1 MQNQRLVE
9 LLVQRAV
16 DGLSSSER
24 AELKALLEEENYVD
38 AGRFEYTAAAL
49 LLAGDM
55 EHSVPEE
62 MPDSLRDRLYA
73 QAETFEAS
81 MSPVSAPPPRQRSS
95 SSSSQPQVISIAGR
109 SRSSAPTPAAGQS
122 SVGRQPAR
130 RSSSSS
136 SPSPSSMSESAS
148 AYFMQSKVGWFA
160 AAASVLIA
168 VAGWWPRAQD
178 GTEPTAQVPVATAM
192 QQAREQL
199 LAQQGVV
206 QRTWQ
211 TTQDPVASGVTGDV
225 VWDPET
231 QNGFVRFRGLQ
242 ANNASVQQY
251 QLWIFDGTRDE
262 RYPVDGGVFDIPAGQ
277 SEVIIPIKAKLEI
290 RNPALFA
297 VTIEKPG
304 GSVVSSRDRIVVLA
318 PVQAG

>member
-1 MQNQRLVE
+1 MSNSVMQNQRLVE

-16 DGLSSSER
+16 DGLNSSER

-49 LLAGDM
+49 LLAGDV

-73 QAETFEAS
+73 QAEMFEAT
-81 MSPVSAPPPRQRSS
+81 MAPPPRQRSS
-95 SSSSQPQVISIAGR
+95 SSGQPQVISIAGR
-109 SRSSAPTPAAGQS
+109 SRSSATGPSVSQQAAPAKQS
-122 SVGRQPAR
+122 AR
-130 RSSSSS
+130 KPSSSYSLQ
-136 SPSPSSMSESAS
+136 AK
-148 AYFMQSKVGWFA
+148 AGWFA

-168 VAGWWPRAQD
+168 VAGWWPRLENGDAPSA
-178 GTEPTAQVPVATAM
+178 EVPVATAM
-192 QQAREQL
+192 QQEREKL

-211 TTQDPVASGVTGDV
+211 TTQDPAASGVTGDV
-225 VWDPET
+225 VWDPKS
-231 QNGFVRFRGLQ
+231 QNGYVRFRGMQ
-242 ANNASVQQY
+242 ANNATEQQY

-262 RYPVDGGVFDIPAGQ
+262 RYPVDGGVFNIPAGQ

-290 RNPALFA
+290 RDPAMFA

-318 PVQAG
+318 PVRQG

>member
-16 DGLSSSER
+16 DGLNSSER
-24 AELKALLEEENYVD
+24 AELKTLLEEENYVD

-73 QAETFEAS
+73 QAEMFESS
-81 MSPVSAPPPRQRSS
+81 MAPAPRPRSS
-95 SSSSQPQVISIAGR
+95 SSGGQPQVISIAGR
-109 SRSSAPTPAAGQS
+109 SRSSAQPSSNGQQSAPA
-122 SVGRQPAR
+122 VTKQPAR
-130 RSSSSS
+130 KSSA
-136 SPSPSSMSESAS
+136 PSS
-148 AYFMQSKVGWFA
+148 FPSKAGWFA
-160 AAASVLIA
+160 AAASVLVA
-168 VAGWWPRAQD
+168 VAGWWPRMESGGDA
-178 GTEPTAQVPVATAM
+178 PTAEIPVATLM
-192 QQAREQL
+192 QQEREKL

-206 QRTWQ
+206 TRTWQ
-211 TTQDPVASGVTGDV
+211 TTQDPAASGVTGDV
-225 VWDPET
+225 VWDPKT
-231 QNGFVRFRGLQ
+231 QNGYVRFRGMQ
-242 ANNASVQQY
+242 ANNATQQQY

-277 SEVIIPIKAKLEI
+277 SEVIIPIKARLEI
-290 RNPALFA
+290 RDPALFA

-304 GSVVSSRDRIVVLA
+304 GSVVSTRDRIVVLA
-318 PVQAG
+318 PVRQG

>member
-1 MQNQRLVE
+1 MSNSVMQNQRLVE

-16 DGLSSSER
+16 DGLNSSER

-73 QAETFEAS
+73 QAEMFESS
-81 MSPVSAPPPRQRSS
+81 MAPAPRQRSS
-95 SSSSQPQVISIAGR
+95 SGGSQPQVISIAGR
-109 SRSSAPTPAAGQS
+109 SRSSAPTPNGQQAAAPAAK
-122 SVGRQPAR
+122 QPAR
-130 RSSSSS
+130 KAA
-136 SPSPSSMSESAS
+136 PSS
-148 AYFMQSKVGWFA
+148 FPSKAGWFA
-160 AAASVLIA
+160 AAASVLVA
-168 VAGWWPRAQD
+168 VAGWWPRLENSGEVPSA
-178 GTEPTAQVPVATAM
+178 EIPVATAM
-192 QQAREQL
+192 KQEREKL

-206 QRTWQ
+206 TRTWQ
-211 TTQDPVASGVTGDV
+211 TTQDPAASGVTGDV
-225 VWDPET
+225 VWDPKT
-231 QNGFVRFRGLQ
+231 QNGYVRFRGMQ
-242 ANNASVQQY
+242 ANNATEQQY

-277 SEVIIPIKAKLEI
+277 SEVIIPIKARLEI
-290 RNPALFA
+290 RDPALFA

-304 GSVVSSRDRIVVLA
+304 GSVVSTRDRIVVLA
-318 PVQAG
+318 PVRQG

>member
-1 MQNQRLVE
+1 MQNPRLVE

-16 DGLSSSER
+16 DGLNSSER
-24 AELKALLEEENYVD
+24 AELKALLEEEKYVD

-49 LLAGDM
+49 LLAGDV
-55 EHSVPEE
+55 EHSVPDE
-62 MPDSLRDRLYA
+62 MPDSLRDRLYS
-73 QAETFEAS
+73 QAEMFEET
-81 MSPVSAPPPRQRSS
+81 MSPPPRQRQRSG
-95 SSSSQPQVISIAGR
+95 QPQVISIAGR
-109 SRSSAPTPAAGQS
+109 SRSSAPTPSGAQPSSMGQS
-122 SVGRQPAR
+122 SSMGHPAR
-130 RSSSSS
+130 QQARKSSSYAL
-136 SPSPSSMSESAS
+136 PS
-148 AYFMQSKVGWFA
+148 QVGWFA

-168 VAGWWPRAQD
+168 VVGWWPRMQSGDQPVAK
-178 GTEPTAQVPVATAM
+178 APVATVL
-192 QQAREQL
+192 QQEREKL

-211 TTQDPVASGVTGDV
+211 TTQDPAASGVTGDV
-225 VWDPET
+225 VWDPQS

-242 ANNASVQQY
+242 ANNANQQQY

-290 RNPALFA
+290 RDPALFA

>member
-1 MQNQRLVE
+1 MSNSVMQNQRLVE

-16 DGLSSSER
+16 DGLNSAER

-62 MPDSLRDRLYA
+62 MPDSLRDRLYG
-73 QAETFEAS
+73 QAETFESS
-81 MSPVSAPPPRQRSS
+81 MAPPPRQRSS
-95 SSSSQPQVISIAGR
+95 SSSGQPQVISIAGR
-109 SRSSAPTPAAGQS
+109 SRSSAPTPGVGQQAA
-122 SVGRQPAR
+122 PAKQQTR
-130 RSSSSS
+130 KSA
-136 SPSPSSMSESAS
+136 PSYSL
-148 AYFMQSKVGWFA
+148 QSKAGWFA

-168 VAGWWPRAQD
+168 VAGWWPRLENGEQPSA
-178 GTEPTAQVPVATAM
+178 EIPIATAM
-192 QQAREQL
+192 QQEREKL

-206 QRTWQ
+206 TRTWQ
-211 TTQDPVASGVTGDV
+211 TTQDPAASGVTGDV
-225 VWDPET
+225 VWDPKS
-231 QNGFVRFRGLQ
+231 QNGYVRFRGMQ
-242 ANNASVQQY
+242 ANNSNQQQY

-262 RYPVDGGVFDIPAGQ
+262 RYPVDGGVFNIPAGQ
-277 SEVIIPIKAKLEI
+277 SEVIIPIKAKLQI
-290 RNPALFA
+290 RDPALFA

-318 PVQAG
+318 PVRQG

>member
-1 MQNQRLVE
+1 MSNSVMQNQRLVE

-16 DGLSSSER
+16 DGLNSAER

-49 LLAGDM
+49 LLAGDV

-73 QAETFEAS
+73 QAEMFEAT
-81 MSPVSAPPPRQRSS
+81 MAPPPRQRSS
-95 SSSSQPQVISIAGR
+95 SSGQPQVISIAGR
-109 SRSSAPTPAAGQS
+109 SRSSAT
-122 SVGRQPAR
+122 
-130 RSSSSS
+130 
-136 SPSPSSMSESAS
+136 PSPS
-148 AYFMQSKVGWFA
+148 QSQQAQPAKQPGRKPSSSYSLQAKAGWFA

-168 VAGWWPRAQD
+168 VAGWWPRLENGDAPSA
-178 GTEPTAQVPVATAM
+178 EVPIATAL
-192 QQAREQL
+192 QQEREAL

-206 QRTWQ
+206 TRTWQ
-211 TTQDPVASGVTGDV
+211 TTQDPAASGVTGDV
-225 VWDPET
+225 VWDPKS
-231 QNGFVRFRGLQ
+231 QNGYVRFRGMQ
-242 ANNASVQQY
+242 ANNATEQQY

-262 RYPVDGGVFDIPAGQ
+262 RYPVDGGVFNIPAGQ

-290 RNPALFA
+290 RDPAMFA

-318 PVQAG
+318 PVAQG

>member
-16 DGLSSSER
+16 DGLNSSER

-55 EHSVPEE
+55 EHSVPDE

-73 QAETFEAS
+73 QAEMFEAS
-81 MSPVSAPPPRQRSS
+81 MAPAPRQRSS
-95 SSSSQPQVISIAGR
+95 SASSGQPQVISIAGR
-109 SRSSAPTPAAGQS
+109 SRSSATAPSSGAQQAAPAK
-122 SVGRQPAR
+122 QPAR
-130 RSSSSS
+130 KPSSSYSL
-136 SPSPSSMSESAS
+136 
-148 AYFMQSKVGWFA
+148 QSKAGWFA

-168 VAGWWPRAQD
+168 VAGWWPRMENGDQPAN
-178 GTEPTAQVPVATAM
+178 EVPIATVLK
-192 QQAREQL
+192 QEREKL

-211 TTQDPVASGVTGDV
+211 TTQDPAASGVTGDV
-225 VWDPET
+225 VWDPQS
-231 QNGFVRFRGLQ
+231 QNGYVRFRGMQ
-242 ANNASVQQY
+242 ANNATEQQY

-262 RYPVDGGVFDIPAGQ
+262 RYPVDGGVFNIPAGQ

-290 RNPALFA
+290 RDPALFA
-297 VTIEKPG
+297 VTIEKAG
-304 GSVVSSRDRIVVLA
+304 GSVVSTRDRIVVLA
-318 PVQAG
+318 PVRQG

>member
-16 DGLSSSER
+16 DGLNSSER

-62 MPDSLRDRLYA
+62 MPDSLRDRLYT
-73 QAETFEAS
+73 QAEMFEAS
-81 MSPVSAPPPRQRSS
+81 MAPPPRQRSS
-95 SSSSQPQVISIAGR
+95 GAQPQVISIAGR
-109 SRSSAPTPAAGQS
+109 SRSSAPTPSIGQQP
-122 SVGRQPAR
+122 SVAKQPAR
-130 RSSSSS
+130 SKS
-136 SPSPSSMSESAS
+136 SAS
-148 AYFMQSKVGWFA
+148 SLQSKAGWFA

-168 VAGWWPRAQD
+168 VAGWWPRMQSGEQPA
-178 GTEPTAQVPVATAM
+178 TEVSVATLM
-192 QQAREQL
+192 QQEREKL
-199 LAQQGVV
+199 LAQEGVV

-211 TTQDPVASGVTGDV
+211 TTQDPAASGVTGDV
-225 VWDPET
+225 VWDPES

-242 ANNASVQQY
+242 ANNANELQY

-277 SEVIIPIKAKLEI
+277 SEVIIPIKARLEI
-290 RNPALFA
+290 RDPALFA

>member
-16 DGLSSSER
+16 DGLNSSER

-62 MPDSLRDRLYA
+62 MPDSLRERLYA
-73 QAETFEAS
+73 QAESFEAT
-81 MSPVSAPPPRQRSS
+81 MAPAPRQRSS
-95 SSSSQPQVISIAGR
+95 SGQPQVISIAGR
-109 SRSSAPTPAAGQS
+109 SRSSASSPSAAQQPAPAK
-122 SVGRQPAR
+122 QPAR
-130 RSSSSS
+130 KPSSSYSL
-136 SPSPSSMSESAS
+136 
-148 AYFMQSKVGWFA
+148 QSKAGWFA

-168 VAGWWPRAQD
+168 VAGWWPRLENGDQPSAD
-178 GTEPTAQVPVATAM
+178 VPMATVL
-192 QQAREQL
+192 QQEREKL

-211 TTQDPVASGVTGDV
+211 TTQDPAASGVTGDV
-225 VWDPET
+225 VWDPES
-231 QNGFVRFRGLQ
+231 QHGFVRFRGLQ
-242 ANNASVQQY
+242 ANNATEQQY

-262 RYPVDGGVFDIPAGQ
+262 RYPVDGGVFDVPAGQ

-290 RNPALFA
+290 RDPALFA

-318 PVQAG
+318 PVRQG

>member
-1 MQNQRLVE
+1 MSNSVMQNQRLVE

-16 DGLSSSER
+16 DGLNSAER

-55 EHSVPEE
+55 EQSVPEE

-73 QAETFEAS
+73 QAEMFESS
-81 MSPVSAPPPRQRSS
+81 MAPPPRQRSS
-95 SSSSQPQVISIAGR
+95 SSGQPQVISIAGR
-109 SRSSAPTPAAGQS
+109 SRSSGSTP
-122 SVGRQPAR
+122 SVSQQP
-130 RSSSSS
+130 SSSKQSARK
-136 SPSPSSMSESAS
+136 PSAS
-148 AYFMQSKVGWFA
+148 YSLQSKAGWFA

-168 VAGWWPRAQD
+168 VAGWWPRLENGDQPAP
-178 GTEPTAQVPVATAM
+178 EVSVATVLK
-192 QQAREQL
+192 QEREKL

-211 TTQDPVASGVTGDV
+211 TTQDPAASGVTGDV
-225 VWDPET
+225 VWDPKT
-231 QNGFVRFRGLQ
+231 QNGFVRFRGMQ
-242 ANNASVQQY
+242 ANNTTEQQY

-277 SEVIIPIKAKLEI
+277 NEVIIPIKAKLEI
-290 RNPALFA
+290 RNPAMFA

-318 PVQAG
+318 QVQQG

>member
-1 MQNQRLVE
+1 MSNSVMQNQRLVE

-16 DGLSSSER
+16 DGLNSSER

-73 QAETFEAS
+73 QAEMFEAT
-81 MSPVSAPPPRQRSS
+81 MAPPPRQRSS
-95 SSSSQPQVISIAGR
+95 SSSGQPQVISIAGR
-109 SRSSAPTPAAGQS
+109 SRSSAPSPGVSQQQAAPARQS
-122 SVGRQPAR
+122 ARQP
-130 RSSSSS
+130 SFSL
-136 SPSPSSMSESAS
+136 
-148 AYFMQSKVGWFA
+148 QSKAGWFA

-168 VAGWWPRAQD
+168 VAGWWPRLENGDAPSAEAPIANVLQK
-178 GTEPTAQVPVATAM
+178 E
-192 QQAREQL
+192 REML

-211 TTQDPVASGVTGDV
+211 TTQDPAASGVTGDV
-225 VWDPET
+225 VWDPKS
-231 QNGFVRFRGLQ
+231 QNGYVRFRGMQ
-242 ANNASVQQY
+242 ANNANQQQY

-262 RYPVDGGVFDIPAGQ
+262 RYPVDGGVFNIPAGQ

-290 RNPALFA
+290 RDPAMFA

-318 PVQAG
+318 PVQQG